1 MLTFDEKTL
10 DHFRAILKKNEPWG
24 LSSLGEEMEGR
35 VPEGIEYKLYHDLM
49 PEIVEWF
56 DNVTSGKTVSN
67 LSSGPLLS
75 IEFIMEL
82 IEHEKLMAL
91 VPFVIQIINKNK
103 NTIIKSFLYHIKE
116 TSDLKNSP
124 RLYTKERLDQLKK
137 LKIAWPE
144 LDVISKGINK

>member
-1 MLTFDEKTL
+1 MLTFDDKTL

-24 LSSLGEEMEGR
+24 LSELGGEMDGR
-35 VPEGIEYKLYHDLM
+35 VPQGIEYKLYHDLM

-56 DNVTSGKTVSN
+56 DNVTSGQSVSN

-91 VPFVIQIINKNK
+91 VPFVIRIINKNK
-103 NTIIKSFLYHIKE
+103 ITILKSFLYHIKE

-124 RLYTKERLDQLKK
+124 RLYTKERLNDLKK
-137 LKIAWPE
+137 LKITWSE
-144 LDVISKGINK
+144 IDVISKGIDK